1 MLKWETTQAGKFT
14 SFFLPNNQIR
24 VLDTGIIISVSKRPY
39 MNVLI
44 YIFIENAIRYHK
56 K

>member
-24 VLDTGIIISVSKRPY
+24 VLDTGRIISVSKRPY